1 VSLEDFS
8 SSPRVDPRL
17 AWAWIVGTPG
27 IFVVPLVLPELLS
40 GALLGTMDLSI
51 SMAWCSG
58 LGAAG
63 LYWFYYGFSR
73 QRGVADTPT
82 SRIAAAAQG
91 YAELYGEAFRLQG
104 VRELFAQ
111 NGVPCLW
118 YRRVGGM
125 EPDAAADGTQGPFGV
140 RDETGYAIVLPYH
153 AYVEPVRR
161 HKLHDEEGNVYV
173 EDRILAGD
181 KLYVLG
187 EFTSSE
193 PSFDLEKA
201 VANKLL
207 QWREDPR
214 ALLAQFDA
222 NHDGQIDA
230 QEDGKMRVQ
239 ALHAAQV
246 EGQAAI
252 AQYRAVNLIKSPED
266 GRPFIISTRPRASF
280 SRRLGMWELLG
291 LAAFMIGVLGVGYL
305 GIQLFSDSFA

>member
-1 VSLEDFS
+1 M
-8 SSPRVDPRL
+8 
-17 AWAWIVGTPG
+17 AWAWILAIPAT
-27 IFVVPLVLPELLS
+27 FVVPVVAPAVIYGEH
-40 GALLGTMDLSI
+40 LGTVELIIGMV
-51 SMAWCSG
+51 WCTG

-73 QRGVADTPT
+73 QRFVADTPT
-82 SRIAAAAQG
+82 SRIASAAQG
-91 YAELYGEAFRLQG
+91 YVELCGEAFRLRG

-111 NGVPCLW
+111 NGVACLW
-118 YRRVGGM
+118 YRRVGGT
-125 EPDAAADGTQGPFGV
+125 EPDAAADGTQEPFGV

-161 HKLHDEEGNVYV
+161 HTLNDGEGKVYV
-173 EDRILAGD
+173 EDRIYAGD
-181 KLYVLG
+181 KLYILG

-222 NHDGQIDA
+222 NRDGNIDA
-230 QEDGKMRVQ
+230 QEDWKMRVQ
-239 ALHAAQV
+239 ALHAAQA
-246 EGQAAI
+246 EGEAAI

-266 GRPFIISTRPRASF
+266 GRAFIISTRPRRSF
-280 SRRLGMWELLG
+280 DRRLAAWELLG
-291 LAAFMIGVLGVGYL
+291 LAAFITGIFGAGSL
-305 GIQLFSDSFA
+305 GIRLLSRPLI

>member
-1 VSLEDFS
+1 M
-8 SSPRVDPRL
+8 
-17 AWAWIVGTPG
+17 AWAWVVATPG
-27 IFVVPLVLPELLS
+27 ILVVPLVAPALIRGDHL
-40 GALLGTMDLSI
+40 GAMDLII
-51 SMAWCSG
+51 SMVWCSG

-82 SRIAAAAQG
+82 SRIASAAQG
-91 YAELYGEAFRLQG
+91 YVEVFGEAFRLKG
-104 VRELFAQ
+104 IRELFAQ

-125 EPDAAADGTQGPFGV
+125 DLDAAADGTQEPFGV
-140 RDETGYAIVLPYH
+140 RDETGHAIVLPYH

-161 HKLHDEEGNVYV
+161 HTSNDAQGNVYV

-181 KLYVLG
+181 KLYILG

-207 QWREDPR
+207 QWREDPH

-222 NHDGQIDA
+222 NRDGHIDA
-230 QEDGKMRVQ
+230 QEDWNMRVQ
-239 ALHAAQV
+239 ALHVAQA
-246 EGQAAI
+246 EGEAAI

-266 GRPFIISTRPRASF
+266 GRAFIISTRPRASF
-280 SRRLGMWELLG
+280 NRRLVAWELLG
-291 LAAFMIGVLGVGYL
+291 LAAFITGIAGAGYL
-305 GIQLFSDSFA
+305 GIQLLSRALI